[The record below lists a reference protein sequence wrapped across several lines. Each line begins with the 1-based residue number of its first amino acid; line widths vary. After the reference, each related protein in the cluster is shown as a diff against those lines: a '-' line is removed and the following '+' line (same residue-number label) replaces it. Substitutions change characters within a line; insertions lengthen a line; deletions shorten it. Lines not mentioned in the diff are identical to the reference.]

1 MKLTKDEARMLS
13 NLLWD
18 EKESLSEYVGED
30 KQERI
35 KAVNAFEDLSRRL
48 KHFSYDERRIG
59 RKSRNDFSDCLK
71 RIVKRYENNLAKEL
85 SILEPVKE
93 LSQKELK
100 ARALIAGDL
109 LVEGEVA
116 RVECFRI
123 EMDAALGKN
132 TGDLKFEKNTD
143 FEDGTM

>member
-1 MKLTKDEARMLS
+1 MKLTKDEARILS

-30 KQERI
+30 KQQRI

-71 RIVKRYENNLAKEL
+71 RIVKRFENNLAKEA
-85 SILEPVKE
+85 
-93 LSQKELK
+93 Q
-100 ARALIAGDL
+100 
-109 LVEGEVA
+109 
-116 RVECFRI
+116 
-123 EMDAALGKN
+123 
-132 TGDLKFEKNTD
+132 
-143 FEDGTM
+143 